1 MVKSL
6 KYCLS
11 LVIILGIASC
21 DSPLTEEEK
30 KAKADQIINGKTLL
44 LSPHYQ
50 GSSKMMTLVE
60 HAIALDPN
68 NADARRELSIP
79 YLKRGMPV
87 QWKPLFDKAV
97 ALDPVNWQGWRGY
110 LYLYFYRNYKKAIE
124 DFDATDQLTPDFDDY
139 PQGQSVNYMRG
150 VAYMGLK
157 DWDKAKLYFDTYIN
171 EQIATSGEDYA
182 DVTAFLYRG
191 IIAYQNNEIESAI
204 EDFLKVLQYSGNH
217 YADAHYYLA
226 KCFSAQN
233 DFPKAKHHIDEAI
246 KDFDLGYFHSRN
258 YVEVLYQIYIQDLE
272 GLKKQLENS

>member
-1 MVKSL
+1 MP
-6 KYCLS
+6 
-11 LVIILGIASC
+11 SC
-21 DSPLTEEEK
+21 DSPQTEEEK
-30 KAKADQIINGKTLL
+30 KARADQIINGKTLL

-79 YLKRGMPV
+79 YLKRGMPG

-110 LYLYFYRNYKKAIE
+110 LYLYFYRNYEKAIE

-150 VAYMGLK
+150 VAYMGLE

-191 IIAYQNNEIESAI
+191 IIAYQNNE
-204 EDFLKVLQYSGNH
+204 H
-217 YADAHYYLA
+217 R
-226 KCFSAQN
+226 KCYRRFSKS
-233 DFPKAKHHIDEAI
+233 FTI
-246 KDFDLGYFHSRN
+246 LW
-258 YVEVLYQIYIQDLE
+258 
-272 GLKKQLENS
+272 